1 MILLDT
7 NVLIDAAIDRH
18 PYAESAS
25 ALLDKLM
32 RRESHAFMAWHTVAT
47 LYYIVAPSRGGPS
60 TRDFILA
67 LLRFVQVAPTSTE
80 AVRYA
85 ASLPMPDFEDA
96 MQAAA
101 ARACGAR
108 HIVTRN
114 IKDFERSP
122 IPAITPQEA
131 LLQLR

>member
-18 PYAESAS
+18 PYADSAS
-25 ALLDKLM
+25 ELLDKLM

-60 TRDFILA
+60 TRDFISA

-101 ARACGAR
+101 ARACGAW

>member
-1 MILLDT
+1 M
-7 NVLIDAAIDRH
+7 RG
-18 PYAESAS
+18 ESRAW
-25 ALLDKLM
+25 
-32 RRESHAFMAWHTVAT
+32 MAWHTVAT
-47 LYYIVAPSRGGPS
+47 LYYIVAPFRGGPS
-60 TRDFILA
+60 TRDFVVA
-67 LLRFVQVAPTSTE
+67 LLEFISVAPASTE

-101 ARACGAR
+101 ARACGTEY
-108 HIVTRN
+108 IVTRN
-114 IKDFERSP
+114 LRDFERSP